1 MEAARIPWRPLGRLL
16 VEQGLLTADELE
28 HALAE
33 QERTGRRLGE
43 TLVDCGF
50 VSGPELSEAL
60 AAQYGIELTAETGF
74 GTGLRTVIQQRHE
87 SDRGRVVR
95 ALPSSDEPFEAPPE
109 AASHEEPAEL
119 EATPPEEQSLHAQL
133 EEQWAKLAAAEERLA
148 ESHRELTALAHEYDE
163 RHGQATRLA
172 RRARQARAQLGSDHE
187 QDERIAQL
195 EREVQARGA
204 EIDRFRSECAGL
216 RDELAGVEA
225 ATEERVVENHRELA
239 ALARQYDRRRGQA
252 SRLARRARLA
262 REGLGSQRERDEQ
275 IVRLEESVRAR
286 DAEIDR
292 LGDVLSGAEA
302 ATAERDEQIVRLE
315 ETVRAR
321 DAEIDR
327 LREALAGAE
336 ASSAERDRLLVASGE
351 QLAGKLTTV
360 EQRLA
365 ESRRELDSQRE
376 RRRSQLARFVG
387 RVRERDA
394 KIERLAADVR
404 GCDEEIQRLRGAN
417 DDLRRAHERRRAQA
431 ARFLTRLRVP
441 VSETPP
447 AAPAPA
453 DNHLLFVQLN
463 GRYELVERDG
473 PPPATNTLLELP
485 ELCEGALLVSGLRRS
500 PLPGDVRPCI
510 VAQLAWLPQ
519 WLSPGPVTSAWAER
533 KEVHGARRAHGRS

>member
-28 HALAE
+28 HALAQ

-50 VSGPELSEAL
+50 VSGPELSNAL

-95 ALPSSDEPFEAPPE
+95 SVPSADEPAEPLAEAE
-109 AASHEEPAEL
+109 THKEPAEL
-119 EATPPEEQSLHAQL
+119 EATPPEEQILHAQL

-163 RHGQATRLA
+163 RRSQAARLA
-172 RRARQARAQLGSDHE
+172 RRARQARAPLGSDHE

-195 EREVQARGA
+195 EGEVQARGA
-204 EIDRFRSECAGL
+204 EIDQLRSECVGL
-216 RDELAGVEA
+216 RDELAGVDA
-225 ATEERVVENHRELA
+225 ATEERIVESHRQLA
-239 ALARQYDRRRGQA
+239 ALAREYDRRHGQA
-252 SRLARRARLA
+252 SRLAQRARLA
-262 REGLGSQRERDEQ
+262 REALGSQRERDEQ
-275 IVRLEESVRAR
+275 IVRLEENVHDR
-286 DAEIDR
+286 DAEIY
-292 LGDVLSGAEA
+292 
-302 ATAERDEQIVRLE
+302 
-315 ETVRAR
+315 
-321 DAEIDR
+321 R
-327 LREALAGAE
+327 LREAHARAE
-336 ASSAERDRLLVASGE
+336 AIADERDRLLGELRREASRRRAQATRLLERARRSRASEGR
-351 QLAGKLTTV
+351 LADTLTTV

-376 RRRSQLARFVG
+376 RRRSQVARFIE
-387 RVRERDA
+387 RVHGRDA
-394 KIERLAADVR
+394 HIERLAADVR
-404 GCDEEIQRLRGAN
+404 GCDEEIQRLRDAN
-417 DDLRRAHERRRAQA
+417 DDLRRAAERRRAQA
-431 ARFLTRLRVP
+431 ARFLTRLRAP
-441 VSETPP
+441 ASE
-447 AAPAPA
+447 AAPATPTAPA

-463 GRYELVERDG
+463 GRYELVEREG

-510 VAQLAWLPQ
+510 VAQPA
-519 WLSPGPVTSAWAER
+519 
-533 KEVHGARRAHGRS
+533 